1 MSAHRWLLMTVVNRH
16 HVVQS
21 QFRYNTNNITKSVL
35 MDNGHY
41 IECSVLD
48 TRELLA
54 RPTMLYVGPYY
65 SIDEA
70 NEDLE
75 FLKQSKL
82 TIAKT

>member
-1 MSAHRWLLMTVVNRH
+1 MSTHRWLLLSIVNRH
-16 HVVQS
+16 HIVHS

-41 IECSVLD
+41 IECSILD
-48 TRELLA
+48 SRELLT
-54 RPTMLYVGPYY
+54 RPTMMYVGPYH

-75 FLKQSKL
+75 FLKQSTVVANKQ
-82 TIAKT
+82 